1 MVYENLL
8 AKQFFKVHFC
18 CLIKCFGGIFA
29 GEGAVILLITS
40 NFLTNVRFH
49 SGERGVHGKIK
60 KMNLTAVTQ
69 HL

>member
-8 AKQFFKVHFC
+8 TKQFFKVHFC

-40 NFLTNVRFH
+40 DFVTNVKFH
-49 SGERGVHGKIK
+49 RGERSVTGKIK
-60 KMNLTAVTQ
+60 TMNLTAATQ
-69 HL
+69 PL

>member
-18 CLIKCFGGIFA
+18 CLTKCFGGIF
-29 GEGAVILLITS
+29 VNTS
-40 NFLTNVRFH
+40 NFLTNVKFH
-49 SGERGVHGKIK
+49 SGERGVNGKVK

-69 HL
+69 PL